1 MFNLFDFP
9 TTGNIPTFDTVEYY
23 GILFYTL
30 SDFDSFRV
38 ILKYN
43 R

>member
-30 SDFDSFRV
+30 SIATRFESF
-38 ILKYN
+38 
-43 R
+43 